1 MNEIHAIE
9 ADMMFAEYYY
19 HFDPADG
26 PFPPSNTAAAIR
38 AAGFE
43 CDDSQWGP
51 LQYSHVPDDESDNEE
66 NNERIM
72 ATYDTPL
79 IPRYPGSTSNQ
90 DFIAATFD
98 RPPRPG
104 TFAGMAI
111 RNVGQP
117 PLAPPIM
124 RSGPRFSADTIAEI
138 RARNAHARHASSPS
152 TIPPSNTDA
161 RIAALVRNIQARPV
175 PASAVALSREVEAS
189 SSTVDNDTAAESP
202 IFPANW
208 VTHTNASDMLP
219 LQQPSISRTVRR
231 HNVHYTTSPVS
242 KRYTEEDGD
251 DA

>member
-51 LQYSHVPDDESDNEE
+51 LQHSHVPDDESDNEE

-72 ATYDTPL
+72 ATYDIPL
-79 IPRYPGSTSNQ
+79 IPRYAGSTSNH

-98 RPPRPG
+98 RPSRPG

-111 RNVGQP
+111 RNAGQP
-117 PLAPPIM
+117 SLAPPIM
-124 RSGPRFSADTIAEI
+124 RTGPRFSADTIAEM
-138 RARNAHARHASSPS
+138 RARETHTRAASSSS
-152 TIPPSNTDA
+152 TDPPSNPDA
-161 RIAALVRNIQARPV
+161 RIAALVRTIQARPT
-175 PASAVALSREVEAS
+175 PASAAALSREVGAS
-189 SSTVDNDTAAESP
+189 SLAADSDIAADSP

-208 VTHTNASDMLP
+208 VTHTSASDMLA
-219 LQQPSISRTVRR
+219 LQQPAIRRTARR

-242 KRYTEEDGD
+242 NHYNEGGD
-251 DA
+251 DV